1 MDNGATWEWVGSAF
15 LLLAPLASAASGGT
29 LAAGLAQCVPYL
41 RAAFGCVYLFAA
53 IAKLNPDY
61 FDYTVSSNT
70 AFTIFVLVFYVG
82 SSAPLPDAAWAL
94 ALRCGMYVLEAWEFA
109 IPLFLWTH
117 TPTGVALNW
126 LFHLGVG
133 AAAYDFSA
141 AGMATLPILL
151 NPDALEAA
159 YGFMSTS
166 PASRVAWVVLA
177 IAIAAPEQAPVAA
190 GPKSPWDRSST
201 ERIKTQGVWFAWSL
215 LLGAGILRQMAA
227 PVGDDEPAGA
237 STAVAAVCAPLAAFM
252 IFVGLCP
259 YVGVKV
265 RRGRGRGRGSE

>member
-29 LAAGLAQCVPYL
+29 LAAGLAQSVPYL

-70 AFTIFVLVFYVG
+70 GFTLRVLANPPFLGLRYGVPG
-82 SSAPLPDAAWAL
+82 DLMPDAAWAA
-94 ALRCGMYVLEAWEFA
+94 ALTAGLWVLEAWAFA

-141 AGMATLPILL
+141 AGMATLPLLL

-166 PASRVAWVVLA
+166 LASRIAWVV
-177 IAIAAPEQAPVAA
+177 IPIVSFPMRGQSTGFGGAA
-190 GPKSPWDRSST
+190 RSFLET
-201 ERIKTQGVWFAWSL
+201 KAVWFAWSL

-227 PVGDDEPAGA
+227 PVGEDEPAGA
-237 STAVAAVCAPLAAFM
+237 ATAVAAVCAPLAAFM

-265 RRGRGRGRGSE
+265 SI